1 MKSAVFFRIAL
12 FLPVLFYSFSSD
24 AQAKGC
30 MAGGCHQKL
39 TNVKYMHG
47 PVAAEMAG
55 VKACEICHVPV
66 RSKCSSKKAGKFKL
80 KSKGLCLTCHVK
92 GTGSQHSSG
101 AIAAKCLKC
110 HSPHGSDSSSQM
122 LRPGITSKK
131 KKS

>member
-1 MKSAVFFRIAL
+1 MKFAVVFRLAL
-12 FLPVLFYSFSSD
+12 FLPTLFFSSASD

-39 TNVKYMHG
+39 ANVKYMHG

-55 VKACEICHVPV
+55 VKACEICHIPV
-66 RSKCSSKKAGKFKL
+66 GIKCSLKKAGKFKL
-80 KSKGLCLTCHVK
+80 NRKKLCQTCHVK

-101 AIAAKCLKC
+101 DIAAKCLKC
-110 HSPHGSDSSSQM
+110 HSPHGSDSSPQM
-122 LRPGITSKK
+122 LRTGIKSKR